1 MYKYKLRISVYNTNL
16 EFLSIIK
23 LRISVFNANSEYQIQ
38 IILPKNP
45 QKSVYHTNSK
55 SRSLIQTNV
64 FNKYWYPLKQFHLDL
79 LTQCW
84 KNTDFNITTCFLPC
98 QCDKMIHIA
107 WCKDSKMLIYAWCKY
122 WLVSRMPAPHRPQ
135 PPGFFSRGTC
145 DLSGQI
151 NFNALANWTEL
162 YFASW
167 YVNAKEPEV
176 MSNFMQLYP

>member
-16 EFLSIIK
+16 ESLSIIK
-23 LRISVFNANSEYQIQ
+23 LRISVFNAKLRIWNTNHTTKKPSEISLSYKFKISVFNTNKCLQQILVP
-38 IILPKNP
+38 IKTV
-45 QKSVYHTNSK
+45 S
-55 SRSLIQTNV
+55 SRSINSV
-64 FNKYWYPLKQFHLDL
+64 LKKHRL
-79 LTQCW
+79 
-84 KNTDFNITTCFLPC
+84 ITTCFLPC

-107 WCKDSKMLIYAWCKY
+107 WCKESKMLIYAWCKY

-135 PPGFFSRGTC
+135 PPVFFSRGTC

>member
-55 SRSLIQTNV
+55 SRSFINLCLQQILVPIKTVSSRSINSV
-64 FNKYWYPLKQFHLDL
+64 LKKHRL
-79 LTQCW
+79 
-84 KNTDFNITTCFLPC
+84 ITTCFLPC
-98 QCDKMIHIA
+98 QCDKMIHTA
-107 WCKDSKMLIYAWCKY
+107 WCKESKMLIYAWCKY

-145 DLSGQI
+145 DLSEQI

-162 YFASW
+162 YLHRD
-167 YVNAKEPEV
+167 
-176 MSNFMQLYP
+176 M

>member
-55 SRSLIQTNV
+55 SRSFINLCLQQILVPIKTVSSRSINSV
-64 FNKYWYPLKQFHLDL
+64 LKKHWL
-79 LTQCW
+79 
-84 KNTDFNITTCFLPC
+84 ITTCFLPC
-98 QCDKMIHIA
+98 QCGKMIHIA

>member
-23 LRISVFNANSEYQIQ
+23 LRISVFNANSEYKIQ

-79 LTQCW
+79 LTQC
-84 KNTDFNITTCFLPC
+84 
-98 QCDKMIHIA
+98 
-107 WCKDSKMLIYAWCKY
+107 
-122 WLVSRMPAPHRPQ
+122 
-135 PPGFFSRGTC
+135 
-145 DLSGQI
+145 
-151 NFNALANWTEL
+151 
-162 YFASW
+162 
-167 YVNAKEPEV
+167 
-176 MSNFMQLYP
+176 